1 MRAIGRALMRRPTLP
16 GVVVGMVFW
25 WFSLV
30 PSLLPRSWTVQSAIS
45 AICIG
50 IGYAIG
56 TLFGWF
62 VRQFRPDRP
71 PLTAPL
77 TAAIQRRLPERTPV
91 WAPVAAV
98 CAVVVVI
105 GCAMW
110 VRWQNQQRPLVSME
124 QVSAASTIPMVL
136 LTVVLTFVLAMIG
149 RLVGGGVRRLERWN
163 RRHLPGALA
172 VPTTIVLVVVIGWFL
187 VRDVAADTFV
197 DWADR
202 TFSLADEGTS
212 DGTVRPTEPT
222 VSGSPESLVAWDD
235 LGLQGRDFV
244 AHATSQDEL
253 REFAAIAGADPDD
266 VTQPI
271 RTYAGIDS
279 ASDLEERAQLVVD
292 ELVRTRAF
300 DREVLVVATS
310 TGTGW
315 IDPDASR
322 ALELMYGGDTAIA
335 SMQYSFLPSWIS
347 FLVDLDRASS
357 AGAELFAA
365 VHDEWSSRPENDRPR
380 LIAFGLSLGSFG
392 QTAAFT
398 GQEADTSIDNIV
410 GQTDGTLFVGTPY
423 ATELLRQLVD
433 ERDEGSPAWVP
444 VIDDGE
450 TVRFETRD
458 PDQPQLSGP
467 WDPPRVLLF
476 QHPSDPVVHWY
487 YNWFWRPPEWMDAP
501 RGYDVPAEAGWF
513 PIVTGVQGVFDLMAG
528 FSAPPGYGHD
538 YRLDYPMSWAAVVP
552 PDAWTDSDTTALED
566 YTQQLRDAG
575 SDD

>member
-1 MRAIGRALMRRPTLP
+1 MRRPTLP
-16 GVVVGMVFW
+16 GVVVGTVFW

-30 PSLLPRSWTVQSAIS
+30 PSLLPRSWAVQAAVSAV
-45 AICIG
+45 CIG
-50 IGYAIG
+50 IGYALG
-56 TLFGWF
+56 TLLGWF
-62 VRQFRPDRP
+62 VRQFRPGRP

-77 TAAIQRRLPERTPV
+77 TAAIGRRLPERTPV
-91 WAPVAAV
+91 WAPVAVAV
-98 CAVVVVI
+98 AVVVVI

-124 QVSAASTIPMVL
+124 PVAAVSTVPMVL
-136 LTVVLTFVLAMIG
+136 LTIVLTFVLVMIG
-149 RLVGGGVRRLERWN
+149 RLVGGAVRRLDRWN
-163 RRHLPGALA
+163 RRHLPDALA
-172 VPTTIVLVVVIGWFL
+172 VPTTIILVIVIGGFL
-187 VRDVAADTFV
+187 LRDVVADTFV

-202 TFSLADEGTS
+202 TFSIADEGTT
-212 DGTVRPTEPT
+212 DGTVQPTEPT
-222 VSGSPESLVAWDD
+222 ASGSPDSLVEWDD

-244 AHATSQDEL
+244 AGATSEEEL
-253 REFAAIAGADPDD
+253 REFASIVGADPDD
-266 VTQPI
+266 VMPPI
-271 RTYAGIDS
+271 RAYAGIDS

-292 ELVRTRAF
+292 DLVRAGAF
-300 DREVLVVATS
+300 EREVLVVATS

-365 VHDEWSSRPENDRPR
+365 VHDEWSTRPPDDRPR

-398 GQEADTSIDNIV
+398 GQEADTSVANIV
-410 GQTDGTLFVGTPY
+410 GQTDGALFVGSPY

-433 ERDEGSPAWVP
+433 ERDAGSPAWAP

-458 PDQPQLSGP
+458 PDQPRPGGS
-467 WDPPRVLLF
+467 WDTPRVLLV

-487 YNWFWRPPEWMDAP
+487 YDWVWRPPEWMDAP
-501 RGYDVPAEAGWF
+501 RGYDVPAEASWF

-538 YRLDYPMSWAAVVP
+538 YRLDYPDSWAAVVP
-552 PDAWTDSDTTALED
+552 PAGWTEADTTALED
-566 YTQQLRDAG
+566 YAQQQRDAA
-575 SDD
+575 SDG